1 MTEALKVLIGWA
13 LKQKAIHR
21 VWAVCDIDNIASA
34 RVMEKVGM
42 QREGIL
48 NNLLISYCEDALAH
62 RKRKQ
67 GSFRS
72 AVENAIAPLLPHGK
86 ATAADVA
93 RQLGLSQRTFARRL
107 SSEGLTFSEL
117 LENLRSN
124 LASRYLVE
132 GDMGVS
138 EVAWLLG
145 YREVGSFSHAFRRW
159 TGKTPREV
167 LRAERSR
174 PGTWVNRWKT
184 VSACSGGIPGPSSS
198 TQIVVAVFPR
208 LPSPSLEDFTVRTA
222 QAWRVGGKQH
232 DNGAVLFVF
241 VEERKLRIET
251 GYGLEGALP
260 DQLAGRILDEQVR
273 PRFRAGDWTGGLE
286 AGIDG
291 MIAATRGEYEA
302 PPARRPAGPAW
313 LSAACQHPGSCS
325 RRQPGPAT
333 ALRLAGPPR
342 RSDGFYLFRYPPL
355 FSLIFRHSSSR
366 CTSLQT
372 IRSLRTAWLPIRQR
386 DLDVRPFRAERVP
399 RGELL
404 DCHHVALAVQ
414 KHRHAWPLRDRLL
427 LQLPRHD
434 ESSDCPHGHGEEGR
448 GG

>member
-1 MTEALKVLIGWA
+1 MRIDPARAGTERLPVASGGISRLAYKRTRAEGIDPEAQLQEAGLTRAQIENPRAPIKVRDQIKFLNLVASAVDDDFLGFHLAQECDLREIGLLYYVLASSEILIDALQRAVRYSTIVNEGVSQTCIDGKYIGLSFNYVGVSRHQDRHQIEFWITALIRTCRQLTGFRVVPERVR
-13 LKQKAIHR
+13 LVHHR
-21 VWAVCDIDNIASA
+21 TAKSDLAEIFGDNIEFGAPVDDVIFPVSVKNSRIVSA
-34 RVMEKVGM
+34 DPY
-42 QREGIL
+42 L

-174 PGTWVNRWKT
+174 Q
-184 VSACSGGIPGPSSS
+184 S
-198 TQIVVAVFPR
+198 
-208 LPSPSLEDFTVRTA
+208 
-222 QAWRVGGKQH
+222 
-232 DNGAVLFVF
+232 
-241 VEERKLRIET
+241 
-251 GYGLEGALP
+251 
-260 DQLAGRILDEQVR
+260 
-273 PRFRAGDWTGGLE
+273 
-286 AGIDG
+286 
-291 MIAATRGEYEA
+291 
-302 PPARRPAGPAW
+302 
-313 LSAACQHPGSCS
+313 
-325 RRQPGPAT
+325 
-333 ALRLAGPPR
+333 
-342 RSDGFYLFRYPPL
+342 
-355 FSLIFRHSSSR
+355 
-366 CTSLQT
+366 
-372 IRSLRTAWLPIRQR
+372 
-386 DLDVRPFRAERVP
+386 
-399 RGELL
+399 
-404 DCHHVALAVQ
+404 
-414 KHRHAWPLRDRLL
+414 
-427 LQLPRHD
+427 
-434 ESSDCPHGHGEEGR
+434 
-448 GG
+448 

>member
-1 MTEALKVLIGWA
+1 MRKGNDRARKGIKHLPVATGGISRLAYKRARAEGIDPEAQLQEAGLTRAQIENPRAPIKVRDQIKFLNLVASAVDDDFLGFHLAQACDLREIGLLYYVLASSEILIDA
-13 LKQKAIHR
+13 LQRAVRCSTIVNEGVSQTCIDGKYIGLSFNYVGVSRHQDRHQIEFWITALIRTCRQLTGFRVVPERVRLVHHR
-21 VWAVCDIDNIASA
+21 TAKSDLAEIFGDNIEFGAPVDDVIFPVSVKNSRIVSA
-34 RVMEKVGM
+34 DPY
-42 QREGIL
+42 L

-174 PGTWVNRWKT
+174 Q
-184 VSACSGGIPGPSSS
+184 S
-198 TQIVVAVFPR
+198 
-208 LPSPSLEDFTVRTA
+208 
-222 QAWRVGGKQH
+222 
-232 DNGAVLFVF
+232 
-241 VEERKLRIET
+241 
-251 GYGLEGALP
+251 
-260 DQLAGRILDEQVR
+260 
-273 PRFRAGDWTGGLE
+273 
-286 AGIDG
+286 
-291 MIAATRGEYEA
+291 
-302 PPARRPAGPAW
+302 
-313 LSAACQHPGSCS
+313 
-325 RRQPGPAT
+325 
-333 ALRLAGPPR
+333 
-342 RSDGFYLFRYPPL
+342 
-355 FSLIFRHSSSR
+355 
-366 CTSLQT
+366 
-372 IRSLRTAWLPIRQR
+372 
-386 DLDVRPFRAERVP
+386 
-399 RGELL
+399 
-404 DCHHVALAVQ
+404 
-414 KHRHAWPLRDRLL
+414 
-427 LQLPRHD
+427 
-434 ESSDCPHGHGEEGR
+434 
-448 GG
+448 

>member
-1 MTEALKVLIGWA
+1 MRIDPARAGTERLPVASGGISRLAYKRARAEGIDPEAQLQEAGLTRAQIENPRAPIKVRDQIKFLNLVASAVDDDFLGFHLAQECDLREIGLLYYVLASSEILIDALQRAVRYSTIVNEGVSQTCIDGKYIGLSFNYVGVSRHQDRHQIEFWITALIRTCRQLTGFRVVPERVR
-13 LKQKAIHR
+13 LVHHR
-21 VWAVCDIDNIASA
+21 TAKSDLAEIFGDNIEFGAPVDDVIFPVSVKNSRIVSA
-34 RVMEKVGM
+34 DPY
-42 QREGIL
+42 L

-174 PGTWVNRWKT
+174 Q
-184 VSACSGGIPGPSSS
+184 S
-198 TQIVVAVFPR
+198 
-208 LPSPSLEDFTVRTA
+208 
-222 QAWRVGGKQH
+222 
-232 DNGAVLFVF
+232 
-241 VEERKLRIET
+241 
-251 GYGLEGALP
+251 
-260 DQLAGRILDEQVR
+260 
-273 PRFRAGDWTGGLE
+273 
-286 AGIDG
+286 
-291 MIAATRGEYEA
+291 
-302 PPARRPAGPAW
+302 
-313 LSAACQHPGSCS
+313 
-325 RRQPGPAT
+325 
-333 ALRLAGPPR
+333 
-342 RSDGFYLFRYPPL
+342 
-355 FSLIFRHSSSR
+355 
-366 CTSLQT
+366 
-372 IRSLRTAWLPIRQR
+372 
-386 DLDVRPFRAERVP
+386 
-399 RGELL
+399 
-404 DCHHVALAVQ
+404 
-414 KHRHAWPLRDRLL
+414 
-427 LQLPRHD
+427 
-434 ESSDCPHGHGEEGR
+434 
-448 GG
+448 